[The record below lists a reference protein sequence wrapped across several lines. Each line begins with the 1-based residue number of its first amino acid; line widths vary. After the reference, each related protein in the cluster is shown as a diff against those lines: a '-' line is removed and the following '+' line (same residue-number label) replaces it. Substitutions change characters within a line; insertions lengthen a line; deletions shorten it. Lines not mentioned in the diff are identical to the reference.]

1 MAIDLSNVGPGGAT
15 QSSVAKARR
24 ERLARRKKRPITG
37 PGAAGLGIGPEQG
50 IVNAQGDVY
59 MTSPAVRSFTQNV
72 VDMQK
77 RPGSYGQYLF
87 QNVDTM
93 LFRDR
98 MAPARQWLEN
108 GGKDFKI
115 TAKDQEDMIR
125 GGILTYG
132 KAEGMPYAVP
142 SVTANLQ
149 GFNQFLRDNFTQGK
163 SGKWQ
168 RQEPKKGLTVSD
180 TATQLLTYGGIAG
193 GDPTTIETAAV
204 DFVSGKRTRNPRAI
218 GTSFENIPTKG
229 TGENKTADY
238 GKMANTF
245 KKDKEQ
251 ETKFFTRIAKQVSK
265 KGGDAVWNK
274 ILTGEYTPQDVK
286 NLRQY
291 MYSPDG
297 EYGQAQ
303 EKFISQKLLGQK
315 FNPMAQV
322 AADSAEAY
330 IDLQESNAKQ
340 GAKDLETRNKKV
352 AENTATY
359 FNPQLTPEEKFYN
372 MVSMIEGSG
381 EFPTR
386 MGDYIPTSIIN
397 EIMRD
402 GVGHYVDDPS
412 VNGGKRFVEAPMRGL
427 NDGQKTYLLQAVANA
442 VEAAEA
448 AGEKESPIPP
458 ALVPY
463 IEQIQKEL
471 QQKSVPAKKKA
482 VEDAGFLSDLW
493 NIGTSEFAPAPKD
506 WNWSRILGIE
516 ESKKF
521 DAAGREIPRRQQSV
535 PEQVFNVT
543 GEEVMG
549 AVQPMLTSSYLTPT
563 PSAEA
568 DAGDVA
574 VNALKSA
581 ATFGVG
587 FMPGLYYLASDPNTV
602 IPAIAKDYAHRY
614 GSWDNFK
621 QSFKEDPLTPLLDA
635 IALVSGV
642 GMGAKAAQIGVSGM
656 RLSAARAAAVPR
668 QAARTGKG
676 GRVAYSDLTNAERV
690 DFDAA
695 SAEWRAA
702 GADPATRPVPEQFL
716 STVQG
721 VPGSKGIS
729 TLEYAAL
736 ARAAVNDPVARLRL
750 NALLPRGTNG
760 SNSLANPTAMD
771 RAAAFFQPRY
781 KFVSRADGNKVIEDE
796 DMAMVLNPNMALE
809 GVRLTGNPVN
819 RAMQNVFLTAQ
830 MRGGKMS
837 PRIANMR
844 LLGFNYRFDKAKE
857 VSNLTEAEAIRREF
871 AMLNLYQKAIDKM
884 KLTDEEQMVVFDELS
899 GGAYSPA
906 IRAATLR
913 KSLRERAKTGMDTQ
927 EIQFKELEL
936 TKLESEGFLRDYA
949 KAKSE
954 MLDGVSERGKQ
965 LHNAQMA
972 LMMQMEKQNRLV
984 SAFDSPEA
992 IEYAL
997 RAYAPILEAARLRP
1011 EHIMEELGTA
1021 GENLGSFNPNYHFTE
1036 QLRTMAEGSVFED
1049 GKLRPVKAGDE
1060 VKPIVDRMEQDM
1072 ERMRSDTSFRDLAGN
1087 PFFIVDEVIPDSAG
1101 NPIAVSGRRLRID
1114 GEFLEND
1121 SFERMPLID
1130 REPLLLPYSSFLGD
1144 GKGKVTTMDAAT
1156 ASKQLHVGAT
1166 NSMNQVYPNVR
1177 DMVDKISDRSLKG
1190 KESYANRRNRNVVVA
1205 TGMQDYHL
1213 KVQFDAHRAYLRRRV
1228 EEGWTKFFEDEAL
1241 PVYVRDFDPNTQV
1254 PIKTQKIF
1262 DTEEE
1267 AQIYAGTYNELG
1279 AVERGE
1285 VNAREYKGKTVFV
1298 TTMKYFDTMM
1308 NTIMEQRTKNLGT
1321 VDDYQNDFIMGLKE
1335 IPKLN
1340 PDEIIMVIP
1349 KTTYRK
1355 FSNTQADIDKAIKE
1369 SLGML
1374 ATSADLLSD
1383 LFKIATLS
1391 MNPRF
1396 IPQNVVGSTMML
1408 GMGAPELFPQA
1419 MAALLTQAARKG
1431 KRVIKREQY
1440 DIFSHHMDDFN
1451 YMTRVMPHD
1460 FLDNVFYKDRAEGI
1474 LGRMGDSSLAKYT
1487 IFNGYTAVFAFES
1500 NMRAAIMRA
1509 AALKYP
1515 GFKAVMRAQ
1524 ETADFAK
1531 AGLPDLG
1538 METLSPFQA
1547 AFEIMRT
1554 TDPTFLHSVRHTADG
1569 ILGNYRDFGPVEQA
1583 VRNYLIPF
1591 YAWQRHS
1598 ALFTKRL
1605 FQERPLTANAAF
1617 QLGNYGFE
1625 RVTAAGGI
1633 PEWMY
1638 ESVPMPE
1645 QLADILE
1652 LAPDRMNRLML
1663 GSLNPFS
1670 TTTDGIMAAGGMF
1683 AGQGMIPSGKGLFDY
1698 TSPFVNAIIEQ
1709 GTGISTFTGRP
1720 LTDEEKAKG
1729 LGERFL
1735 SLFAGFPAIATAV
1748 NAFKTASELNQFA
1761 GSRGN
1766 PESILV
1772 NPDDPDSKLS
1782 IPGDKLT
1789 EKFTSTSW
1797 AGIFNTFM
1805 PVRAVSLDPEEL
1817 VRSYKREASER
1828 GIDVNGRKY
1837 ESTPLIK
1844 HTRALAEWKRKRD
1857 YVLNVWMPQFGS
1869 SYPELASRVIGRLAM
1884 ERPDTPDYY
1893 PQDLYDRVMGG

>member
-15 QSSVAKARR
+15 RSSLAQARR

-37 PGAAGLGIGPEQG
+37 PGATGLGIGPERG

-59 MTSPAVRSFTQNV
+59 MSSPAVRTFTQNV
-72 VDMQK
+72 LDMQK

-87 QNVDTM
+87 ENVDTM
-93 LFRDR
+93 LFKDR
-98 MAPARQWLEN
+98 MAPARQWLEG
-108 GGKDFKI
+108 GGKDFKV
-115 TAKDQEDMIR
+115 TVKDQEDMIR

-132 KAEGMPYAVP
+132 KTEGMPYAVP

-149 GFNQFLRDNFTQGK
+149 GFNQFLRDNFRQGK

-168 RQEPKKGLTVSD
+168 RQDPKKGLTVSD
-180 TATQLLTYGGIAG
+180 TATQLLAYGGIAG
-193 GDPTTIETAAV
+193 GDPTTIENAAV

-218 GTSFENIPTKG
+218 GTSFENLPTRG
-229 TGENKTADY
+229 TGENKAADY

-251 ETKFFTRIAKQVSK
+251 ETKFFTRIAGQVKK

-274 ILTGEYTPQDVK
+274 ILTGEYTPQDVA
-286 NLRQY
+286 NLRKY

-297 EYGQAQ
+297 SYGQAQ
-303 EKFISQKLLGQK
+303 EKFITQKLLNQQ
-315 FNPMAQV
+315 FNPMNQV
-322 AADSAEAY
+322 AAESAEAI
-330 IDLQESNAKQ
+330 IDLQEANAKSDS
-340 GAKDLETRNKKV
+340 KDLETRNKKV
-352 AENTATY
+352 AENSDEY
-359 FNPQLTPEEKFYN
+359 FNSRLTPEEKFYN

-381 EFPTR
+381 EFPTG
-386 MGDYIPTSIIN
+386 MGDYIPTAIIN
-397 EIMRD
+397 EVMRD
-402 GVGHYVDDPS
+402 GVGHYVQDSS

-427 NDGQKTYLLQAVANA
+427 NEGQKTYMLQAVAA
-442 VEAAEA
+442 AAEK
-448 AGEKESPIPP
+448 GYPIPP

-463 IEQIQKEL
+463 LEEIQKGL
-471 QQKSVPAKKKA
+471 QQKAAPAKKKA
-482 VEDAGFLSDLW
+482 VEDGGFLSDLW
-493 NIGTSEFAPAPKD
+493 NIGTSEIAPSPKD
-506 WNWSRILGIE
+506 WNWGRILGIE
-516 ESKKF
+516 ESKKY
-521 DAAGREIPRRQQSV
+521 DETGRVIPRYRQSV
-535 PEQVFNVT
+535 PEQLFNVT

-549 AVQPMLTSSYLTPT
+549 SVQPMLTSSYLTPT
-563 PSAEA
+563 PAAEA

-574 VNALKSA
+574 VNALRSA

-587 FMPGLYYLASDPNTV
+587 FMPGLYYLASEPTTV
-602 IPAIAKDYAHRY
+602 IPAIAADYAHRY

-621 QSFKEDPLTPLLDA
+621 QSFKEDPLSPVLDA

-642 GMGAKAAQIGVSGM
+642 GMGVKASQIGVAGV
-656 RLSAARAAAVPR
+656 RLGAARGKTVPR
-668 QAARTGKG
+668 EVWRGDDGK
-676 GRVAYSDLTNAERV
+676 VAYSSLTPDERINYNAALKQWDESGRGV
-690 DFDAA
+690 
-695 SAEWRAA
+695 
-702 GADPATRPVPEQFL
+702 PRPQPEQFL
-716 STVQG
+716 AQ
-721 VPGSKGIS
+721 VPLMPKKSGIS
-729 TLEYAAL
+729 TLEYASL
-736 ARAAVNDPVARLRL
+736 ARAAVNDPVAALRL

-760 SNSLANPTAMD
+760 SNSLANPGAMD

-796 DMAMVLNPNMALE
+796 DMAMVLNPNTALE
-809 GVRLTGNPVN
+809 AVRLTGNPVN
-819 RAMQNVFLTAQ
+819 RAMQSVFLTAQ

-857 VSNLTEAEAIRREF
+857 VSSLTEAEAIRREF

-884 KLTDEEQMVVFDELS
+884 KLSDVEQMVVFDELS
-899 GGAYSPA
+899 GGGYSPA

-913 KSLRERAKTGMDTQ
+913 KSLRERAKSGMDDQ
-927 EIQFKELEL
+927 EVQLKELEL
-936 TKLESEGFLRDYA
+936 NRLEDEVFLREYA
-949 KAKSE
+949 NRKTE
-954 MLDGVSERGKQ
+954 MLDGVSERGKE
-965 LHNAQMA
+965 LHNAKMA

-984 SAFDSPEA
+984 SAFDSPET

-997 RAYAPILEAARLRP
+997 NAYAPLLDASRLRP
-1011 EHIMEELGTA
+1011 PHIMEELGTA
-1021 GENLGSFNPNYHFTE
+1021 ADNLASFNPNYHFTE
-1036 QLRTMAEGSVFED
+1036 QLRTMGEAYVVDD
-1049 GKLRPVKAGDE
+1049 GKLRPIKAGDE
-1060 VKPIVDRMEQDM
+1060 TKPLVDRMEQDM

-1087 PFFIVDEVIPDSAG
+1087 PFFIVDEVIPDKAG
-1101 NPIAVSGRRLRID
+1101 NPIAVSGRRLRIEGD
-1114 GEFLEND
+1114 ILEND
-1121 SFERMPLID
+1121 TFERAPLVD
-1130 REPLLLPYSSFLGD
+1130 REPLLLPYSAFLGD
-1144 GKGKVTTMDAAT
+1144 DKGKISMMARETAA
-1156 ASKQLHVGAT
+1156 KQLHIGAANT
-1166 NSMNQVYPNVR
+1166 MNQLYPNVR
-1177 DMVDKISDRSLKG
+1177 DMVDKISDRSIKG
-1190 KESYANRRNRNVVVA
+1190 KESFANRRNRNVVVA

-1228 EEGWTKFFEDEAL
+1228 EEGWTKFFEDEAI
-1241 PVYVRDFDPNTQV
+1241 PVYVRDFDRNTQV

-1267 AQIYAGTYNELG
+1267 AQIYADTYDELG

-1285 VNAREYKGKTVFV
+1285 VNPREYKGKTVFL

-1308 NTIMEQRTKNLGT
+1308 NTVMEQRTKNLGT
-1321 VDDYQNDFIMGLKE
+1321 VDDFQNDFIMGLRE

-1340 PDEIIMVIP
+1340 PDEIIMVVP

-1396 IPQNVVGSTMML
+1396 IPQNVIGSTMML
-1408 GMGAPELFPQA
+1408 GLGAPELFPQA
-1419 MAALLTQAARKG
+1419 MATLLTQAARKG
-1431 KRVIKREQY
+1431 KRTITREQY
-1440 DIFSHHMDDFN
+1440 DIFSHHMEDFN
-1451 YMTRVMPHD
+1451 YMSRVMPHD

-1474 LGRMGDSSLAKYT
+1474 LGRMGDSTLAKYT

-1524 ETADFAK
+1524 ETAAFAK
-1531 AGLPDLG
+1531 AGLPELG

-1554 TDPTFLHSVRHTADG
+1554 TDSTFMHSVRHTADG

-1698 TSPFVNAIIEQ
+1698 TNPFVNAIIEQ
-1709 GTGISTFTGRP
+1709 NTGISTFTGRP
-1720 LTDEEKAKG
+1720 LTDEEKDKG

-1735 SLFAGFPAIATAV
+1735 GLFAGFPAIATAV
-1748 NAFKTASELNQFA
+1748 NAFKSASELNQFA

-1772 NPDDPDSKLS
+1772 NPDDPKSKLS

-1789 EKFTSTSW
+1789 EKFPTLSV
-1797 AGIFNTFM
+1797 AGGVNVFS
-1805 PVRAVSLDPEEL
+1805 PVRVASLDPEEL
-1817 VRSYKREASER
+1817 VRSYKKEASER
-1828 GIDVNGRKY
+1828 GIDVGGRKY

-1869 SYPELASRVIGRLAM
+1869 SYPELASRVIGRLSI

-1893 PQDLYDRVMGG
+1893 PEDLYDRVMGGQ

>member
-37 PGAAGLGIGPEQG
+37 PGAAGLGIGPERG

-149 GFNQFLRDNFTQGK
+149 GFNQFLRDNFVQGK

-180 TATQLLTYGGIAG
+180 TATQLLAYGGIAG
-193 GDPTTIETAAV
+193 GDPTTIENAAV

-251 ETKFFTRIAKQVSK
+251 ETKFFTRIAGQVKK

-274 ILTGEYTPQDVK
+274 ILTGDYTPQDVR

-340 GAKDLETRNKKV
+340 DAKDLEKRNKKV
-352 AENTATY
+352 AETTETY
-359 FNPQLTPEEKFYN
+359 FSPQLTPEEKFYN

-381 EFPTR
+381 EFPTG
-386 MGDYIPTSIIN
+386 MGDYINTSTIN
-397 EIMRD
+397 EIMRN

-427 NDGQKTYLLQAVANA
+427 NDGQKTYLLQAVAS
-442 VEAAEA
+442 AAEK
-448 AGEKESPIPP
+448 GYPIPP

-463 IEQIQKEL
+463 LEQIQKGL
-471 QQKSVPAKKKA
+471 QQKAAPAKKKA
-482 VEDAGFLSDLW
+482 VEDGGFLSDVW
-493 NIGTSEFAPAPKD
+493 NIATSEIAPAPKD

-516 ESKKF
+516 QSKKF
-521 DAAGREIPRRQQSV
+521 DETGKEIPRYKQSV
-535 PEQVFNVT
+535 PEQIFNVT

-587 FMPGLYYLASDPNTV
+587 FMPGLYYLATEPNKV
-602 IPAIAKDYAHRY
+602 IPAIAADYAHRY

-635 IALVSGV
+635 ISLVSV
-642 GMGAKAAQIGVSGM
+642 AGMGLKAAQVGVSAG
-656 RLSAARAAAVPR
+656 RLSAARAATATR
-668 QAARTGKG
+668 QAARTGAG
-676 GRVAYSDLTNAERV
+676 GRVAYSDLTVAERAK
-690 DFDAA
+690 FDEA
-695 SAEWRAA
+695 SAAWRAA
-702 GADPATRPVPEQFL
+702 GGDMATRPIPEQFL
-716 STVQG
+716 STVKG
-721 VPGSKGIS
+721 TPGSKGIS

-750 NALLPRGTNG
+750 NALLPKGTNG
-760 SNSLANPTAMD
+760 ANSLANPTAMD
-771 RAAAFFQPRY
+771 RAAAFFEPRY
-781 KFVSRADGNKVIEDE
+781 KFVTRADGNKIIEDQ
-796 DMAMVLNPNMALE
+796 DMAMVLNPNMSLE
-809 GVRLTGNPVN
+809 AVRLTGNPVN
-819 RAMQNVFLTAQ
+819 RALQNVFLTAQ
-830 MRGGKMS
+830 MRGGKLR
-837 PRIANMR
+837 PRIANMK
-844 LLGFNYRFDKAKE
+844 LLGFNYRFDRAKE

-884 KLTDEEQMVVFDELS
+884 KLSDVEQMVVFDELS
-899 GGAYSPA
+899 GGGYSPA

-927 EIQFKELEL
+927 EIQLKELEL
-936 TKLESEGFLRDYA
+936 KRLEDETFLREYRNR
-949 KAKSE
+949 KAE
-954 MLDGVSERGKQ
+954 MMDGVSERGKQ
-965 LHNAQMA
+965 LHNAKTA
-972 LMMQMEKQNRLV
+972 LMMLMEKQNRMV

-997 RAYAPILEAARLRP
+997 NAYAPILDAARLRP
-1011 EHIMEELGTA
+1011 QHIMEELGTA
-1021 GENLGSFNPNYHFTE
+1021 ADSLASFNPNYHFTE
-1036 QLRTMAEGSVFED
+1036 QLRTMGEAYVVED

-1060 VKPIVDRMEQDM
+1060 IKPLVDRMEQDM
-1072 ERMRSDTSFRDLAGN
+1072 DRMRADTSFRDLAGN
-1087 PFFIVDEVIPDSAG
+1087 PFFIVDEVIPDKAG

-1114 GEFLEND
+1114 GDILEDD

-1130 REPLLLPYSSFLGD
+1130 SEPLLLPYSAFLGD
-1144 GKGKVTTMDAAT
+1144 GKGKIAMMPRET
-1156 ASKQLHVGAT
+1156 ASKQMHVGAA
-1166 NSMNQVYPNVR
+1166 NSMNQLYPNVR
-1177 DMVDKISDRSLKG
+1177 DMVDKISDRSIKG
-1190 KESYANRRNRNVVVA
+1190 RESFANRRNRNVVVA
-1205 TGMQDYHL
+1205 TGMQDYNL

-1241 PVYVRDFDPNTQV
+1241 PVYVKDFDPKTQV

-1267 AQIYAGTYNELG
+1267 ARIYADTYDELG

-1321 VDDYQNDFIMGLKE
+1321 VDDFQNDFIMGLKE

-1383 LFKIATLS
+1383 LFKITTLS

-1396 IPQNVVGSTMML
+1396 IPQNVIGSTMMM
-1408 GMGAPELFPQA
+1408 GMANPELFPQA
-1419 MAALLTQAARKG
+1419 MAALLTHAARKG

-1440 DIFSHHMDDFN
+1440 DIFSHHMEDFN

-1474 LGRMGDSSLAKYT
+1474 LGRMGDSTLAKYT
-1487 IFNGYTAVFAFES
+1487 IFNGYSTVFAFES

-1509 AALKYP
+1509 AALRYP

-1524 ETADFAK
+1524 ETAAFAK
-1531 AGLPDLG
+1531 AGIPELG

-1605 FQERPLTANAAF
+1605 FQERPLTANASF

-1645 QLADILE
+1645 QLADIFD

-1670 TTTDGIMAAGGMF
+1670 TTTDGIMAAGGLF

-1698 TSPFVNAIIEQ
+1698 TNPFINAIVEQ
-1709 GTGISTFTGRP
+1709 STGISTFTGRP

-1729 LGERFL
+1729 LGERFF
-1735 SLFAGFPAIATAV
+1735 SMFAGFPAIATAV
-1748 NAFKTASELNQFA
+1748 NAFKTASELNQFS
-1761 GSRGN
+1761 GSRAN

-1772 NPDDPDSKLS
+1772 NPDDPNSKLS

-1789 EKFTSTSW
+1789 EKFPTLSM
-1797 AGIFNTFM
+1797 AGAVNTFS
-1805 PVRAVSLDPEEL
+1805 PVRMVSLDPEEL
-1817 VRSYKREASER
+1817 VRSYKKEASER
-1828 GIDVNGRKY
+1828 GIDVSGRKY